1 MTVQGWYK
9 DKYPATAALD
19 GVSPGTI
26 SSSCAHPA
34 SNKPAE
40 WWTDL
45 GDVYKIYNITIYG
58 KTDGKFLDW
67 MVLLLLT
74 LVYYLYSHVRQQ
86 HLY

>member
-1 MTVQGWYK
+1 MTGIGVYSHL
-9 DKYPATAALD
+9 YPATAALD

-58 KTDGKFLDW
+58 RTDGKFLDW

-74 LVYYLYSHVRQQ
+74 LVYYLYSQMRQQ

>member
-1 MTVQGWYK
+1 MTVEGWYK
-9 DKYPATAALD
+9 ASYPATAALD
-19 GVSPGTI
+19 GVSPGI
-26 SSSCAHPA
+26 INSSCAH
-34 SNKPAE
+34 SGDDKPAE

-58 KTDGKFLDW
+58 RTDGKFLDW

-74 LVYYLYSHVRQQ
+74 LVYCLYSHVRQQ

>member
-1 MTVQGWYK
+1 MTVIGVYSHL
-9 DKYPATAALD
+9 YPATAALD

-26 SSSCAHPA
+26 ISSCAIPS

-58 KTDGKFLDW
+58 RTDGKFLDW
-67 MVLLLLT
+67 IVLLLLT
-74 LVYYLYSHVRQQ
+74 LVYYLYSQMRQQ

>member
-1 MTVQGWYK
+1 MTGIGVYSHLN
-9 DKYPATAALD
+9 PATAALD
-19 GVSPGTI
+19 GVSPGAI
-26 SSSCAHPA
+26 SSSCAH
-34 SNKPAE
+34 SGGNKPAE

-58 KTDGKFLDW
+58 RTDGKFLDW

-74 LVYYLYSHVRQQ
+74 LVYYLYSHVRQ